1 MPQQDDVKQIRNLID
16 DWAAGLRAKDAKRV
30 KRHGAEDL
38 VHFSLAPP
46 LVADENGAYGLETW
60 FDTWHGPLGYELRD
74 LEIVTGDGVA
84 FSHSLNH
91 LTGTQAARRA
101 TSGSAARS
109 VSARSVANG
118 RSRTSTSRCRSSWTA
133 ATRPHSISI
142 PEVEA
147 AALASTVT
155 TVAWGVRGHR
165 DGERR
170 MGRRLRPPGVLAPL
184 SHPCTAGLKCAL
196 RKRAV

>member
-1 MPQQDDVKQIRNLID
+1 MPQQDDVKQIRDLID

-30 KRHGAEDL
+30 KRHGTKDL

-46 LVADENGAYGLETW
+46 LVADKNGPYGLETW
-60 FDTWHGPLGYELRD
+60 FDTWQGPLGYELRD

-91 LTGTQAARRA
+91 LTGTSNAARRA

-118 RSRTSTSRCRSSWTA
+118 RSRTSRVGAVPHGRQRQGRTRSQALTTS
-133 ATRPHSISI
+133 
-142 PEVEA
+142 
-147 AALASTVT
+147 
-155 TVAWGVRGHR
+155 
-165 DGERR
+165 
-170 MGRRLRPPGVLAPL
+170 
-184 SHPCTAGLKCAL
+184 
-196 RKRAV
+196 